1 MAAST
6 SRSPSGGPGPAKT
19 KELRALLETER
30 ARTQERI
37 AGLSRDFEQIAEA
50 VAIGSTD
57 DEHDPE
63 GATIAFER
71 AQILALRDQAHAH
84 LAELDRAEERLR
96 DGGYG
101 ICEGCGQAIPV
112 ERLQARPTASRCVAC
127 A

>member
-1 MAAST
+1 MA
-6 SRSPSGGPGPAKT
+6 SRT
-19 KELRALLETER
+19 KLSAAQTRELQKLLGAER

-37 AGLSRDFEQIAEA
+37 EALTRDFEQIAEA

-71 AQILALRDQAHAH
+71 AQILALRDQAQAR
-84 LAELDRAEERLR
+84 LKELDEAEQRLAA
-96 DGGYG
+96 GEYG
-101 ICEGCGQAIPV
+101 VCEGCGEPIPM
-112 ERLQARPTASRCVAC
+112 ERLQARPTAARCVSC

>member
-1 MAAST
+1 MAAAT
-6 SRSPSGGPGPAKT
+6 SRNRSGGLSDAKA
-19 KELRALLETER
+19 KELRALLDAER
-30 ARTQERI
+30 ARTQERV
-37 AGLSRDFEQIAEA
+37 AALTRDFERIAES

-71 AQILALRDQAHAH
+71 AQIQALRDQAHAH

-101 ICEGCGQAIPV
+101 ICAGCGQAIPV